1 VAGRVGGHALA
12 VAVVPAG
19 LETEE
24 DGMLVG
30 FQINFCHADGGGI
43 LSLLHPSDLLITT
56 LRV

>member
-19 LETEE
+19 LEGKE

-30 FQINFCHADGGGI
+30 FQINFCHADEGSI
-43 LSLLHPSDLLITT
+43 LSLLLSSGLLITV
-56 LRV
+56 LRT